1 MLLVY
6 NGDKNG
12 GDTMN
17 HKTVFSANLNRKME
31 EAGKTRVDIC
41 NALGFSY
48 YTVTDWVKGKKMPRM
63 DKVEKLAKYFG
74 CLISDLIEDEQKN
87 PTTETD
93 SGISKAKSDLIKKV
107 MQMSDE
113 ELQKL
118 DLLLQIVESK

>member
-1 MLLVY
+1 VLLVY
-6 NGDKNG
+6 NERKKR

-17 HKTVFSANLNRKME
+17 HRTIFSTNLKRKME
-31 EAGKTRVDIC
+31 EAGKSRMDIC
-41 NALGFSY
+41 EALGFSY

-74 CLISDLIEDEQKN
+74 CLISDLIEEKQKQ
-87 PTTETD
+87 PTE
-93 SGISKAKSDLIKKV
+93 SELSIKKKEFIQKV
-107 MQMSDE
+107 MLMSDE